1 MQEVK
6 MELPES
12 LKNVSAA
19 KRVAITLAAAA
30 VVGGALVAPAA
41 AAQGPQKTEAGYCS
55 AVDGC
60 QLHYI

>member
-1 MQEVK
+1 

-19 KRVAITLAAAA
+19 KRVAVTLAAAA
-30 VVGGALVAPAA
+30 VVGGALLAPSAS
-41 AAQGPQKTEAGYCS
+41 AQDNQVKHNEAGFCS

-60 QLHYI
+60 NLQYM